1 MPQGWEPKLRS
12 PRPAAGN
19 EDRANSSFPT
29 AEAVRE
35 ATEPAL
41 ARAGAGWLATPLP
54 TPRAPGRRPERRV
67 GEAARPG
74 PARLPRHAVRARR
87 PPSSARVPARRAP
100 AAQLDHPGGLAPL
113 PEAVY
118 QLPAW
123 LASRQTTRLDILV
136 PVPPM
141 MHEDE

>member
-1 MPQGWEPKLRS
+1 M
-12 PRPAAGN
+12 
-19 EDRANSSFPT
+19 
-29 AEAVRE
+29 
-35 ATEPAL
+35 
-41 ARAGAGWLATPLP
+41 
-54 TPRAPGRRPERRV
+54 

-74 PARLPRHAVRARR
+74 PDPSARGQR
-87 PPSSARVPARRAP
+87 PPPAARVPARRAP

-141 MHEDE
+141 VHEDE

>member
-1 MPQGWEPKLRS
+1 M
-12 PRPAAGN
+12 
-19 EDRANSSFPT
+19 
-29 AEAVRE
+29 
-35 ATEPAL
+35 
-41 ARAGAGWLATPLP
+41 
-54 TPRAPGRRPERRV
+54 

-74 PARLPRHAVRARR
+74 PDSSARGQR
-87 PPSSARVPARRAP
+87 PPPAARVPARRAP

-141 MHEDE
+141 VHEDE